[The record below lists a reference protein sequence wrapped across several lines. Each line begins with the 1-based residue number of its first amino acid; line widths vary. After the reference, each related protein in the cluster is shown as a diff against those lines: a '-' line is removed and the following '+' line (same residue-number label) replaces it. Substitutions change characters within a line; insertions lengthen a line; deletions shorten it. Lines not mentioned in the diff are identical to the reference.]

1 MASSSQIK
9 PGEIGSITVTVNV
22 QQYIG
27 KVTKEIAVYS
37 NDLEKPRVNLLLKAE
52 IRSN

>member
-9 PGEIGSITVTVNV
+9 PGESGSITATVNV
-22 QQYIG
+22 QNYNG

-37 NDLEKPRVNLLLKAE
+37 NDPRKPRVNLLLKAE
-52 IRSN
+52 VSSK

>member
-9 PGEIGSITVTVNV
+9 PGETGSITATFTV
-22 QQYIG
+22 QHDSG

-37 NDLEKPRVNLLLKAE
+37 NDPEKPRVNLLLKAE